1 MYPHGRHVLK
11 NCSVTTIMYKI
22 FLQLLILLNNTESFG
37 EIILKE
43 EKAKQNKTH
52 QNTRGKKGFTEQI
65 VEFRVRI

>member
-1 MYPHGRHVLK
+1 MYPHGRQVLK
-11 NCSVTTIMYKI
+11 NCSVATIMYKI

>member
-1 MYPHGRHVLK
+1 
-11 NCSVTTIMYKI
+11 MYKI

-52 QNTRGKKGFTEQI
+52 QNTQSKKGFTEQI